1 MQTEFENTFTS
12 KPEPSFKQIAR
23 PRLAFFLKILM
34 FASRRELLLTLY
46 RWMTRARR
54 AQLTRSFESAC
65 AFPACILFYHRVSNQ
80 TINGWSIRAKN
91 FERQMNWIKQNAT
104 PSSLDEIR
112 LSQLKGSRSK
122 AMVGVTFDDG
132 YGENCEFAIPFLV
145 ERKIPV
151 TYFVST
157 HYVET
162 GEPFPH
168 DIANGKVLRPNTIA
182 EVKRMA
188 ADGVEIG
195 AHSHTHLDFGKPLGK
210 KQLKIEINDVRKKLQ
225 DWTGQSIDYFAFPY
239 GLKANIT
246 QGAIDAVFEAG
257 HKSFV
262 CAAGGFNL
270 PGGKANHLV
279 RCHGEPGFA
288 AFMNWLTFDP
298 RKVFGNSP
306 INFQNHEPQMPTLP
320 QRTLVVPESSHAVL
334 N

>member
-1 MQTEFENTFTS
+1 
-12 KPEPSFKQIAR
+12 
-23 PRLAFFLKILM
+23 M
-34 FASRRELLLTLY
+34 FVSRRELLLTLY

-54 AQLTRSFESAC
+54 AQLTRSFEESC
-65 AFPACILFYHRVSNQ
+65 AFPACILFYHRVANH
-80 TINGWSIRAKN
+80 TKNGWSIRNKN
-91 FERQMNWIKQNAT
+91 FERHIDWIEQNAT
-104 PSSLDEIR
+104 PASLDEIR

-132 YGENCEFAIPFLV
+132 YGENCEFAIPLLV

-168 DIANGKVLRPNTIA
+168 DTANGNPLRPNTIA

-188 ADGVEIG
+188 SDGIEIG
-195 AHSHTHLDFGKPLGK
+195 AHSHTHLDFGKSLGK
-210 KQLKIEINDVRKKLQ
+210 KQLKIEISDVRKKLQ

-246 QGAIDAVFEAG
+246 QVAIDAVFEAG

-288 AFMNWLTFDP
+288 AVMNWLTFDP
-298 RKVFGNSP
+298 RKVHRRSP
-306 INFQNHEPQMPTLP
+306 IEFQNHDLQVPKLP